1 MIYIGSMLIRRNIEN
16 TCHNIMVCKAFIRR
30 TVVIDMYP
38 FMFIF
43 NPHLSGQ
50 LFAVLYVSI
59 SLNLIRRNI
68 TI

>member
-30 TVVIDMYP
+30 TVVNDMYP

-43 NPHLSGQ
+43 NPHLSEQ
-50 LFAVLYVSI
+50 PFAMLYASI
-59 SLNLIRRNI
+59 SLNLMRRNI
-68 TI
+68 RI